1 MGRIG
6 RKFQELRS
14 RGEKALI
21 TFITAGDP
29 SLEETRGILL
39 ELQSSGADLVEIG
52 MPFSD
57 PTADGPVIQ
66 GASQRALAGGVN
78 LPRLLEMVSA
88 MRKDLE
94 LPLVLFSYYNPV
106 LAYGP
111 RAFARDARE
120 AGLDGVLIVDLPMEE
135 WRELRQH
142 TDRAGLDFIP
152 LVAPTTGRDRMER
165 MLAQATG
172 FVYCI
177 SSTAVTGTTK
187 PSLPEVRR
195 LVGTIRELSA
205 LPVAVGFGISSA
217 EEAAVAASVADAV
230 VVGSVLVDLIH
241 MESRGSRSL
250 DPLVKKVKELKRALL
265 LAQVM
270 IPKP

>member
-6 RKFQELRS
+6 KRFQELSS

-21 TFITAGDP
+21 TYITAGDP
-29 SLEETRGILL
+29 SLEKTGKILL

-66 GASQRALAGGVN
+66 RACQRALAGGVN
-78 LPRLLEMVSA
+78 LPGLLEMISG
-88 MRKDLE
+88 MRKDLD

-111 RAFARDARE
+111 RAFARDAGE
-120 AGLDGVLIVDLPMEE
+120 AGLDGLLIVDLPMEE
-135 WRELRQH
+135 WGELREH
-142 TDRAGLDFIP
+142 TDRAGLDFIV
-152 LVAPTTGRDRMER
+152 LVAPTTGRGRMER

-177 SSTAVTGTTK
+177 SGTSVTGTSQPK
-187 PSLPEVRR
+187 LEEVQEK
-195 LVGTIRELSA
+195 VAWIKQLSP

-217 EEAAVAASVADAV
+217 EQAAAVAQVSDAV
-230 VVGSVLVDLIH
+230 VVGSPLVELIH
-241 MESRGSRSL
+241 RECSGSRSL
-250 DPLVKKVKELKRALL
+250 GALGNKVRELKKSLL
-265 LAQVM
+265 S
-270 IPKP
+270 PKPD

>member
-6 RKFQELRS
+6 RRFQELRS

-21 TFITAGDP
+21 AYITAGDP
-29 SLEETRGILL
+29 SLEDTGRILL
-39 ELQSSGADLVEIG
+39 ELQGAGADLVEIG

-66 GASQRALAGGVN
+66 GASRRALAGGVN
-78 LPRLLEMVSA
+78 LPRLLDMVSG
-88 MRKDLE
+88 MRKDLD

-120 AGLDGVLIVDLPMEE
+120 VGLDGILIVDLPMEE

-142 TDRAGLDFIP
+142 TDKAGLDFIS
-152 LVAPTTGRDRMER
+152 LVAPNTGQDRIKR

-177 SSTAVTGTTK
+177 SVTSVTGTSK
-187 PSLPEVRR
+187 PTLEDVQEN
-195 LVGTIRELSA
+195 VACIKCLSP
-205 LPVAVGFGISSA
+205 LPVAVGFGISTPRQ
-217 EEAAVAASVADAV
+217 AAALAGVADGV
-230 VVGSVLVDLIH
+230 VVGSTLVDLIH
-241 MESRGSRSL
+241 RECRGSRSL
-250 DPLVKKVKELKRALL
+250 NPLGKKVKELKRALL
-265 LAQVM
+265 
-270 IPKP
+270 